1 MSGKS
6 VEKLF
11 PIVKPYG
18 YKITDVNDTIAKYND
33 VIDKMKTIII
43 EYQVETK
50 NLKRSI
56 KKLVDEKHK
65 LCEEM
70 SLMEVPDMSPSEEF
84 MLLTQFKNQ
93 SEKIDNKAADI
104 EYEAYNEGI
113 GKNNMPDNLDISIDN
128 PNTGSNEIEI
138 DDEIFTVIQ

>member
-1 MSGKS
+1 MSKS

-18 YKITDVNDTIAKYND
+18 YKITDVNDAIAKYND

-93 SEKIDNKAADI
+93 SEKIDNEAANI

-113 GKNNMPDNLDISIDN
+113 GKNNMPDNLDIAIDN
-128 PNTGSNEIEI
+128 SNTGSNEIEI

>member
-93 SEKIDNKAADI
+93 SEKIDNKAANI

-113 GKNNMPDNLDISIDN
+113 GKNNMPDNLDIGIDN
-128 PNTGSNEIEI
+128 PNTDINEIEI

>member
-93 SEKIDNKAADI
+93 SEKIDNEAANI
-104 EYEAYNEGI
+104 EYESYNEGI
-113 GKNNMPDNLDISIDN
+113 GKNNMPDNLDIGIDN

>member
-93 SEKIDNKAADI
+93 SEKIDNKAANI

-113 GKNNMPDNLDISIDN
+113 GKNNMPDNLDIGIDN
-128 PNTGSNEIEI
+128 PNTSSNEIEI

>member
-1 MSGKS
+1 
-6 VEKLF
+6 
-11 PIVKPYG
+11 
-18 YKITDVNDTIAKYND
+18 
-33 VIDKMKTIII
+33 MKTIII

-93 SEKIDNKAADI
+93 SEKIDNEAANI
-104 EYEAYNEGI
+104 EYESYNEGI
-113 GKNNMPDNLDISIDN
+113 GKNNLSSNLDIGIDSLKE
-128 PNTGSNEIEI
+128 PSNEIEI

>member
-93 SEKIDNKAADI
+93 SEKIDNEAANI

-113 GKNNMPDNLDISIDN
+113 GKNNMPDNLDIGIDN
-128 PNTGSNEIEI
+128 PNTGNNEIEI

>member
-18 YKITDVNDTIAKYND
+18 YRITDVNDTIAKYND

-93 SEKIDNKAADI
+93 SEKIDNEAANA
-104 EYEAYNEGI
+104 EYESYNEGI
-113 GKNNMPDNLDISIDN
+113 GKNNLSNNLDIDLDGLNDSN
-128 PNTGSNEIEI
+128 NEIEI

>member
-93 SEKIDNKAADI
+93 SEKIDNKAANI

-113 GKNNMPDNLDISIDN
+113 GKNNMPDNLDIGIDN

>member
-93 SEKIDNKAADI
+93 SEKIDNEAANI

-113 GKNNMPDNLDISIDN
+113 GKNNISDSLNLGIDSS
-128 PNTGSNEIEI
+128 NTGNNEIEI

>member
-1 MSGKS
+1 MSKS

-18 YKITDVNDTIAKYND
+18 YRITDVNDTIAKYND

-93 SEKIDNKAADI
+93 SEKIDNEAANI

-113 GKNNMPDNLDISIDN
+113 GKNSIPSNLDVNIDGAN
-128 PNTGSNEIEI
+128 ESNNEI
-138 DDEIFTVIQ
+138 

>member
-18 YKITDVNDTIAKYND
+18 YRITDVNDTIAKYND

-93 SEKIDNKAADI
+93 SEKIDNEAANI
-104 EYEAYNEGI
+104 EYETYNEGI
-113 GKNNMPDNLDISIDN
+113 GKNNIPDNLYISIDN
-128 PNTGSNEIEI
+128 PNTSNNEIEI